1 MMRNIQFR
9 GLSNTKKWVYG
20 SLIYFGEQPM
30 IEFVKKRHHD
40 DNRVVATDWV
50 YVVPDSVGQ
59 STEMQDRKG
68 QDIYENDI
76 VQTYHLTQG
85 FPTQIGV
92 IKYLHGAF
100 CVVYGETPIQIP
112 LIGLRTT
119 LLEVIGNTTENK
131 ELLKDIKNEPHN

>member
-1 MMRNIQFR
+1 MD
-9 GLSNTKKWVYG
+9 LS
-20 SLIYFGEQPM
+20 SIFGEQPM
-30 IEFVKKRHHD
+30 IEFVRKRHHD

-50 YVVPDSVGQ
+50 YVDPDSVGQ

-68 QDIYENDI
+68 QDIYANDI

-100 CVVYGETPIQIP
+100 CFVYGETPIQIP
-112 LIGLRTT
+112 LIGLRTI
-119 LLEVIGNTTENK
+119 LLEVIGNIHDNPELIKK
-131 ELLKDIKNEPHN
+131 EE